1 MTTICLKMQR
11 YFLRFKL
18 ISSAAFAQ
26 IQLFSYQQWQ
36 SIRLGPVN
44 CQGPS
49 PHNLTLTFLLLVGT
63 GFHWTNCVS
72 TISHELGFEFHIDA
86 QSLMKRKLRL
96 VTTLDLSICHLSSAL
111 GAMGRSLPYEQK
123 GDWTKQ
129 TQTKSNRP
137 QNESNIFKSNH
148 ILSLHPCSNSKRCA
162 QWIFRLLEIS
172 CKTLMDVLQT
182 SETRA
187 SLMDSSSPETAA

>member
-1 MTTICLKMQR
+1 MQ
-11 YFLRFKL
+11 RFKL
-18 ISSAAFAQ
+18 ISLAAFAQ

-36 SIRLGPVN
+36 SIWLGPVN

-72 TISHELGFEFHIDA
+72 TISHELGFEFHRDA

-111 GAMGRSLPYEQK
+111 GAMGRSLPYERK
-123 GDWTKQ
+123 GD
-129 TQTKSNRP
+129 
-137 QNESNIFKSNH
+137 
-148 ILSLHPCSNSKRCA
+148 
-162 QWIFRLLEIS
+162 
-172 CKTLMDVLQT
+172 
-182 SETRA
+182 
-187 SLMDSSSPETAA
+187 